1 MKKFLVNSHRM
12 QLKKQRK
19 EITVQR
25 PRRGK
30 LTTGHQKKAT
40 HLRTLK
46 QGKLN
51 TFPGARNMMKV
62 QTRMTGIMLYQ
73 QTLMV
78 RRNQC
83 SQIIMMAISTTKAS
97 LSMSM
102 LMKLSGKMKMGLNM
116 DQSLLRRNQHSQKKK
131 NHQMNKKRKKL
142 CRLKIKRSKKR
153 KRKTM
158 RQKLYIQ
165 LLSLKL
171 QKLKRLKKRPNL
183 QKMFQLIQDKMLVF
197 GIQMAIAFH
206 QLILKQSLI
215 TSG

>member
-12 QLKKQRK
+12 HLKKQRK

-62 QTRMTGIMLYQ
+62 QTRMTGIMLYR

-153 KRKTM
+153 KTM

>member
-12 QLKKQRK
+12 QLRNQRK

-116 DQSLLRRNQHSQKKK
+116 DQRRNQHSQKKK
-131 NHQMNKKRKKL
+131 NHQMNRKRKKL
-142 CRLKIKRSKKR
+142 CQLKIKRSK

>member
-1 MKKFLVNSHRM
+1 
-12 QLKKQRK
+12 
-19 EITVQR
+19 
-25 PRRGK
+25 
-30 LTTGHQKKAT
+30 
-40 HLRTLK
+40 
-46 QGKLN
+46 
-51 TFPGARNMMKV
+51 MMKV

-102 LMKLSGKMKMGLNM
+102 LMKLSGKMKMSLNM
-116 DQSLLRRNQHSQKKK
+116 EQSLLRRNQHSQKKK
-131 NHQMNKKRKKL
+131 NHQMNIKRKKL
-142 CRLKIKRSKKR
+142 CQLKIKRSK